1 MNGLEVREWL
11 SNPTASIASN
21 SAGSAPGSVLTSSS
35 GGGFSFQQPLYSEL
49 LVDQTGTPILAETS
63 TGVYDIIMTV
73 QQI

>member
-1 MNGLEVREWL
+1 VNGLEVRELL
-11 SNPTASIASN
+11 SNPTATITASAT
-21 SAGSAPGSVLTSSS
+21 SSGAGTVLTAGA
-35 GGGFSFQQPLYSEL
+35 GGATSFQPPLYSEL